1 MTKTLS
7 RKLNG
12 IFSTVLL
19 AFGIAILLT
28 FILFAIAPHAIAPYD
43 PKFSFDAFAGPSAE
57 HILGTNNLGYD
68 IFSELVHASRTT
80 LAVGLLSAL
89 ISLGI
94 GTVIGIAAGY
104 AGGAVGE
111 ILNGFINFF
120 ILIPMLPLAIVLG
133 AYLNGG
139 AFDIV
144 LTISLLGWCGTARAV
159 KAKTETVKNTPY
171 IKLMRGL
178 GYSRMRI
185 LFRHVLPN
193 VLDVAATRYITS
205 VASCILLESTL
216 GFLGVGA
223 SGALSWGVM
232 INYAYK
238 FGGLARGAYN
248 WLLAPGVCI
257 MLLELAFYFINQF
270 IEDRLSAVRGASFKS
285 MDKFKDEESKACKSS
300 DGNQPK

>member
-1 MTKTLS
+1 MRKALS
-7 RKLNG
+7 FKVKNVV
-12 IFSTVLL
+12 SAVLL
-19 AFGIAILLT
+19 AIGIGILFT
-28 FILFAIAPHAIAPYD
+28 FILFAIAREAIAPYD
-43 PKFSFDAFAGPSAE
+43 PKFSFDTFLGISGG

-68 IFSELVHASRTT
+68 VFSELVYATRTT
-80 LAVGLLSAL
+80 LVVGLLSAL
-89 ISLGI
+89 ISLVI
-94 GTVIGIAAGY
+94 GTVIGLIAGY
-104 AGGAVGE
+104 ANGIFSE
-111 ILNGFINFF
+111 LLNGFINFF
-120 ILIPMLPLAIVLG
+120 ILIPMLPLAIVFG

-139 AFDIV
+139 VYDVV

-159 KAKTETVKNTPY
+159 KAKTASVKNSPY

-178 GYSRMRI
+178 GYSKARI

-193 VLDVAATRYITS
+193 VLDVALGRYITS

-216 GFLGVGA
+216 SFLGVG
-223 SGALSWGVM
+223 SSVTVTWGVM

-270 IEDRLSAVRGASFKS
+270 VERKMTAVRGAKS
-285 MDKFKDEESKACKSS
+285 VLE
-300 DGNQPK
+300 